1 MNLNPS
7 QADSADSSRM
17 RRPDIALVGAP
28 RPFNVRDGSMTK
40 PRLGQLFDCIEQ
52 GAAFVSEAADGSLVH
67 IDDVPSGLACAC
79 NCPGCG
85 RRMVARKGAVK
96 VHHFAHH
103 SERDGSACISPGETA
118 LHKFAKSILD
128 ERLEIALPEMVVEN
142 SDDREVVVQPTKI
155 TFEAAV
161 LEARAESIV
170 PDVVLELRDRKLI
183 VEFKVTHACD
193 EMKIV
198 RIRSMNVG
206 AIEIDLSAYRERPLD
221 ELAEEILYN
230 APRTWLHN
238 PRETDARAR
247 LAERARKRAEAR
259 QEEIWKY
266 AAKYRHRQPA
276 SGERDSACE
285 SSVRRDGLGALIN
298 LDIDGAGCFTVPV
311 AEWQAAIILELLA
324 HGQTPFRTRNG
335 LSGLVRR
342 KWIGRDFRAI
352 SDDIAIG
359 LKASGLPFAS
369 PLGAV
374 EAYLKRLE
382 KLGFVR
388 SAPSEIWRPTHS
400 MLQRVE
406 QAKDLRARPA
416 RRLAEIREIVTKQ
429 LDGLPEEET
438 SSFVFEAWVDTILPD
453 RNLSIADA
461 IQNDDADWTSFCDDI
476 ANVRTNIRFSPRAD
490 IDLLGLPCAG
500 ELARSIERKRLEA
513 EERVRRKHEAE
524 QEAAASRINQLR
536 DRAPREIGNQAW
548 TWLSTPMAVLGGLS
562 PLDAAAT
569 VEGFTAAIGA
579 LDQRVRQLDREER
592 ARRDKEQA
600 VGDLEALARSRYYNP
615 DHAALWMRSSRRE
628 LGGKSP
634 AEFTIDEGTRDQCA
648 TLLPAKRSHR

>member
-1 MNLNPS
+1 
-7 QADSADSSRM
+7 
-17 RRPDIALVGAP
+17 
-28 RPFNVRDGSMTK
+28 MTK

-52 GAAFVSEAADGSLVH
+52 GAAFVAEAADGTLVH
-67 IDDVPSGLACAC
+67 IEDVPFGLACAC

-103 SERDGSACISPGETA
+103 SERDGSTCTSPGETA

-161 LEARAESIV
+161 LEARAESVV

-193 EMKIV
+193 ETKIA

-206 AIEIDLSAYRERPLD
+206 AIEIDLSAYRERPLE

-230 APRTWLHN
+230 APRIWLHN

-259 QEEIWKY
+259 KEEIRKY
-266 AAKYRHRQPA
+266 SAKYRHRRPA
-276 SGERDSACE
+276 SDEGGGACE

-298 LDIDGAGCFTVPV
+298 LDIDGAGCFTVPA
-311 AEWQAAIILELLA
+311 AEWQAATILELLA
-324 HGQTPFRTRNG
+324 HDQSPFRTRNG
-335 LSGLVRR
+335 LSALMRR
-342 KWIGRDFRAI
+342 KWIGREFKAI
-352 SDDIAIG
+352 PDDIAIG
-359 LKASGLPFAS
+359 LKESGLPFAS

-374 EAYLKRLE
+374 EAYLKHLERLG
-382 KLGFVR
+382 LLR

-400 MLQRVE
+400 MLLIVE
-406 QAKDLRARPA
+406 QATDLRARPA
-416 RRLAEIREIVTKQ
+416 RRLAEIREMVTQQ

-438 SSFVFEAWVDTILPD
+438 SSFVFQAWVETVLPGRD
-453 RNLSIADA
+453 LSIADA
-461 IQNDDADWTSFCDDI
+461 LQNDDADWTSLCNDL

-500 ELARSIERKRLEA
+500 ELARAIERKHRDA
-513 EERVRRKHEAE
+513 DERVRRKREAE
-524 QEAAASRINQLR
+524 QAAAKSRINQLCA
-536 DRAPREIGNQAW
+536 RAPREIGDHARIW
-548 TWLSTPMAVLGGLS
+548 IAMPLAALDGLS

-569 VEGFTAAIGA
+569 AEGFTAATRA
-579 LDQRVRQLDREER
+579 LDQRVRELDREER
-592 ARRDKEQA
+592 ARRHREKA

-615 DHAALWMRSSRRE
+615 DHATLWMRSSRRE

-634 AEFTIDEGTRDQCA
+634 AEFTIDDATRDQCA
-648 TLLPAKRSHR
+648 ALLPTKRSHR